1 MKRLNYLFRLFNTIR
16 HLRII
21 QLYYQVW
28 YRIKNQV
35 LDIGWYKRYLK
46 RQLFFLKTDTDR
58 LLYVSEACRING
70 YSFTFLGQEH
80 QFDEKIDWNFS
91 QYGKLW
97 NYNLQYLHYLL
108 DDGLPV
114 AQRKQLLED
123 ISGAILSGKLP
134 LEPYPVSL
142 RIVNTILFLQRTS
155 VEDEQIERALLH
167 QIDYLDNNLEYH
179 LLANHLLENI
189 FALFIAAQ
197 YLKDQRLSSKYE
209 KLILKQLKEQILSD
223 GGHYECSPMY
233 QSILLAKLLLCIEVG
248 MQSELIGS
256 SVLGE
261 LRKNAAK
268 MLGWMQAYSFP
279 DGTWALFNDAA
290 EGIAPTTRQ
299 LNEASAYLNITAEHT
314 VLNDSGFRKISM
326 NDGELIIKTG
336 EIQPHYQPGHAHA
349 DIGSFCLW
357 YQGLQYIID
366 PGISTYTVS
375 EQRSWERSTAAHNT
389 VSIGTINQS
398 DVWGG
403 FRVGERAIV
412 DVDSHSPND
421 ITLVIRGYGR
431 RKFTVQRSFICE
443 GNALQIND
451 SIKSVPEN
459 CSVEAR
465 GGILFH
471 PAITFEK
478 TDSCNLRAGK
488 LSLTSKN
495 GNLELRETKIAFQYN
510 QLQSAR
516 KISYAIQ
523 SSANITVEFQ

>member
-1 MKRLNYLFRLFNTIR
+1 MERLNQLFRLFNTIR

-21 QLYYQVW
+21 QLYYRGW

-35 LDIGWYKRYLK
+35 LDIGWYKQYLK
-46 RQLFFLKTDTDR
+46 RQLFFFKTDTDR
-58 LLYVSEACRING
+58 LLYVSDACHIDG
-70 YSFTFLGQEH
+70 CSFTLLGLKH
-80 QFDEKIDWNFS
+80 QFEEKIDWKFTRH
-91 QYGKLW
+91 GKLW
-97 NYNLQYLHYLL
+97 NYNLQYLNYLL

-114 AQRKQLLED
+114 MQRKQFLEN
-123 ISGAILSGKLP
+123 ISGDILSGKLP

-142 RIVNTILFLQRTS
+142 RIVNTLLFLQRTS
-155 VEDEQIERALLH
+155 IKDEQIELALLH
-167 QIDYLDNNLEYH
+167 QVDYLDNNLEYH

-197 YLKDQRLSSKYE
+197 YLQDQRLSSKYE
-209 KLILKQLKEQILSD
+209 KLILKQLKEQILPD

-233 QSILLAKLLLCIEVG
+233 QSILLSKLLLCIEVG

-256 SVLGE
+256 SLLSE
-261 LRKNAAK
+261 LRKIAAK
-268 MLGWMQAYSFP
+268 MLGWMLAYSFP

-290 EGIAPTTRQ
+290 EGIAPSTRQ
-299 LNEASAYLNITAEHT
+299 LKEAAAYLNITSEHT
-314 VLNDSGFRKISM
+314 VLNDSGFRKISI
-326 NDGELIIKTG
+326 NGGELIIKTG
-336 EIQPHYQPGHAHA
+336 EIQPYYQPGHAHA

-389 VSIGTINQS
+389 VSIGAINQS

-403 FRVGERAIV
+403 FRVGERARV
-412 DVDSHSPND
+412 DVESYSQNE
-421 ITLVIRGYGR
+421 IKLIIRGYGR
-431 RKFTVQRSFICE
+431 RRFTVQRSFIWE
-443 GNALQIND
+443 GNVLQIND
-451 SIKSVPEN
+451 SIKSVPKN
-459 CSVEAR
+459 CSVGAR

-478 TDSCNLRAGK
+478 TDSFNLRAGK
-488 LSLTSKN
+488 LRLTSKN
-495 GNLELRETKIAFQYN
+495 SNLELRETKIAFRYN
-510 QLQSAR
+510 QLQSTR
-516 KISYAIQ
+516 KISYEIQ